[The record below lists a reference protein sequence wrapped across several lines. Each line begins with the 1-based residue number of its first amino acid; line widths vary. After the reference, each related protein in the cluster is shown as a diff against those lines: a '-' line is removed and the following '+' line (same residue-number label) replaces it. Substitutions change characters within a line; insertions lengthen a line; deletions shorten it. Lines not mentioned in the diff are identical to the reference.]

1 MLADTKA
8 ASAVSSRST
17 SNAAATNADE
27 ATIAEPRRSGRDSKK
42 PESIYDEAKMAI
54 ENEASSEGNDEG
66 QGEEDDGVW
75 ELKVVSAVKQLRRSD
90 APGCDCDKCDGGP
103 DRKACSKWVSDRGEV
118 WSPCLDCQEL

>member
-54 ENEASSEGNDEG
+54 ENE
-66 QGEEDDGVW
+66 GEVDDGVW
-75 ELKVVSAVKQLRRSD
+75 ELKTVSAVKQLKSSD